1 VISGFAVNKGSG
13 WSALGPSGIQYNAT
27 KIGTKCNDTLY
38 IVDGVD
44 NTVVA
49 VSTAS
54 NLLEKNEIVVEP
66 VGKKFKCAHAK
77 YTCATLVY
85 SGSPLNAP
93 VAQAL
98 LHNGN
103 LIVANTKGGN
113 TLVELTPTGK
123 VLATKTIDTNK
134 TADIFGLLAEG
145 TDDSN
150 TVLFYTDTST
160 DTLRELEQ

>member
-1 VISGFAVNKGSG
+1 M
-13 WSALGPSGIQYNAT
+13 
-27 KIGTKCNDTLY
+27 
-38 IVDGVD
+38 
-44 NTVVA
+44 
-49 VSTAS
+49 
-54 NLLEKNEIVVEP
+54 VEP
-66 VGKKFKCAHAK
+66 GGKKFKCAHAK
-77 YTCATLVY
+77 FTCATLVY

-98 LHNGN
+98 LPNGN

-134 TADIFGLLAEG
+134 SADIFGLLAEG

-160 DTLRELEQ
+160 NTLQELEQ

>member
-1 VISGFAVNKGSG
+1 M
-13 WSALGPSGIQYNAT
+13 
-27 KIGTKCNDTLY
+27 
-38 IVDGVD
+38 VDGVD

-49 VSTAS
+49 ISNAS
-54 NLLEKNEIVVEP
+54 NLLEKDEIVVQP
-66 VGKKFKCAHAK
+66 GGKKFKCAHPKA
-77 YTCATLVY
+77 TCATLVY

-98 LHNGN
+98 LPNGN

-113 TLVELTPTGK
+113 TLVELTPAGK

-134 TADIFGLLAEG
+134 SAEIFGLLAEG

-150 TVLFYTDTST
+150 TVLFYTDTKT
-160 DTLRELEQ
+160 NTLQELEQ